1 MFKLTKVLLD
11 AAIDA
16 KGLAGLG
23 AGLAIGLGALGTTLG
38 IGNAAGRALEGASRQ
53 PEMYS
58 KLQTL
63 LLISIVFMESVAI
76 YSLVVSLLLI
86 FTVC

>member
-1 MFKLTKVLLD
+1 MFSLSRVLLD

-23 AGLAIGLGALGTTLG
+23 AGLAIGLGALGTTIG
-38 IGNAAGRALEGASRQ
+38 IGTAAGRVLEGAARQ

-63 LLISIVFMESVAI
+63 LLIAIVFMESVAI

-86 FTVC
+86 FTV

>member
-1 MFKLTKVLLD
+1 MFSLSRVLLD

-63 LLISIVFMESVAI
+63 LLIAIVFMESVAI

-86 FTVC
+86 FTV

>member
-1 MFKLTKVLLD
+1 MFGLTRVLLD
-11 AAIDA
+11 TAIEA

-23 AGLAIGLGALGTTLG
+23 AGIAIGLCGLGTTIG
-38 IGNAAGRALEGASRQ
+38 IGLAAGRALEGSSRQ
-53 PEMYS
+53 PEMFS

-63 LLISIVFMESVAI
+63 LLIAIVFMESIAI

-86 FTVC
+86 FTV